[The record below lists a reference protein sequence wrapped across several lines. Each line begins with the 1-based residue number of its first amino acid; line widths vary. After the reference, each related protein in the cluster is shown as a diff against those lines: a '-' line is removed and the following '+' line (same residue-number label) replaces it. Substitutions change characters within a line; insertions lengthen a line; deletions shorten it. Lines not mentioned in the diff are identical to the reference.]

1 MPVFAN
7 PSDGYT
13 KPAQRGYRGRFAPSP
28 SGRLH
33 LGSLVSALASYLD
46 AKAHQGEW
54 LLRIEDVD
62 TPRVKA
68 DAIPTIIDS
77 VAAHGMIPD
86 APVVF
91 QSQRLGRYRE
101 VLEQLISE
109 QHTYQC
115 DCTRKAIKSRGTGY
129 DGHCRDRNLQGDID
143 TDWVVR
149 LKLPE
154 SLCHVPMH
162 DPWLGQLPYPEPME
176 DIALYRR
183 DNVYTYHLAVFVD
196 DHDFGI
202 TDIVRGADIASLSY
216 YQRHLYALSDG
227 TAPKCKHHPLVYH
240 DNGQKYSK
248 QHHSPE
254 IDDKQAL
261 RNLKFALQFLVSQSS
276 LKPENPA
283 TQHELAC
290 VQTVDEFYDFAVPL
304 WQDYYP

>member
-1 MPVFAN
+1 MPAE
-7 PSDGYT
+7 
-13 KPAQRGYRGRFAPSP
+13 RRYRGRFAPSP
-28 SGRLH
+28 TGRLH

-62 TPRVKA
+62 TPRVKV
-68 DAIPTIIDS
+68 DSIPAIINS
-77 VAAHGMIPD
+77 VKAHGMLPD
-86 APVVF
+86 EPVVF
-91 QSQRLGRYRE
+91 QSQRLDRYRD
-101 VLEQLISE
+101 VLAQLISD

-115 DCTRKAIKSRGTGY
+115 DCTRKAIKSRGMGY
-129 DGHCRDRNLQGDID
+129 DGHCRYRDLQGDIHAER
-143 TDWVVR
+143 VVR
-149 LKLPE
+149 LKLPT
-154 SLCHVPMH
+154 SFCQVPMH
-162 DPWLGQLPYPEPME
+162 DPWLGQLPHPEPIE

-216 YQRHLYALSDG
+216 YQRYLYSLIGG
-227 TAPKCKHHPLVYH
+227 TIPRCKHHSLVYH
-240 DNGQKYSK
+240 ENGQKYSK

-261 RNLKFALQFLVSQSS
+261 SNLKSALRFLFSQSS
-276 LKPENPA
+276 LNGTNPVI
-283 TQHELAC
+283 QHELAH

-304 WQDYYP
+304 WQDYYA